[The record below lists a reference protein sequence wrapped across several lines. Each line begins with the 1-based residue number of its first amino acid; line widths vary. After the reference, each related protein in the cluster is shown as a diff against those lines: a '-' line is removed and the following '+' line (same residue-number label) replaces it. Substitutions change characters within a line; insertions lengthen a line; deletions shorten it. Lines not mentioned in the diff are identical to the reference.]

1 MRQFSICLILLSLVV
16 MTALLPAQAGSG
28 AVPAEGRRTATGRDA
43 QAQRGWTDPA
53 EYLRLYR
60 LDRIEHTQ
68 SLDGPAISPAELQAR
83 AEEEYARVADERTRN
98 EFEPIEVPGEAQKSA
113 EDEAA
118 FPMEAHTSFSE
129 LAARYWGLSAARIQ
143 NIKLA
148 GDQPDVYQAGI
159 TAAYNQQWSHA
170 FILSSGNVWVWGDAD
185 DDFYDNLNGDSGEWE
200 SPEGLYELSAK
211 DYYGWGDQYWGDWY
225 LGYATHYIE
234 DVNLVVHTSAPY
246 QADLLTKHFAFEDW
260 IKNNLTAGHRLI
272 TAAASDPYYYAV
284 TDPKATIRNGAYFS
298 CYWSN
303 DHGRRVWD
311 AYKASGYPT
320 AAGTG
325 NADLVRYA
333 KEMMIRTIRYTR
345 GTVKYA
351 LDRYGQWT
359 SRY

>member
-1 MRQFSICLILLSLVV
+1 MKRSSATVLLL
-16 MTALLPAQAGSG
+16 ALLAATAGVLAQSDAGT
-28 AVPAEGRRTATGRDA
+28 VPPDGRRTDAGRNL
-43 QAQRGWTDPA
+43 QSQRGWTNPA
-53 EYLRLYR
+53 EYLKIYR
-60 LDRIEHTQ
+60 LDRVERTRPFDEPAT
-68 SLDGPAISPAELQAR
+68 SLEQFRAR
-83 AEEEYARVADERTRN
+83 YEAEYARVADERTRS
-98 EFEPIEVPGEAQKSA
+98 EFEPVELPDDSLKSA
-113 EDEAA
+113 EDTAA

-129 LAARYWGLSAARIQ
+129 LAARYWGLSTARIQ

-185 DDFYDNLNGDSGEWE
+185 DDFHDNLNGDSGEWE

-272 TAAASDPYYYAV
+272 TAAANDPYYYAV
-284 TDPKATIRNGAYFS
+284 TDPKATIRNAAYFS

-303 DHGRRVWD
+303 DNGRRVWD

-325 NADLVRYA
+325 SADLVKYA
-333 KEMMIRTIRYTR
+333 KEMMVRTIRYTR